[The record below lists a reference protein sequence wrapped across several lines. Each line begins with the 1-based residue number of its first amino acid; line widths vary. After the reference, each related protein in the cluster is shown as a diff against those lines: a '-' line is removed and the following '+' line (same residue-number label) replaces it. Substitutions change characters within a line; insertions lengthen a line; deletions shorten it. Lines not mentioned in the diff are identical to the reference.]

1 MTIRESLLLL
11 SRGYQQQRCNYA
23 TENRNVHSTMS
34 VESAY
39 RVLNLEPGE
48 SMDNVKAAY
57 RRLALKCHPDSGAK
71 DGAEFLRISAAYQ
84 RILNKN
90 VIYEAPR
97 APRARYNPGVR
108 TYAAPARPFNQT
120 AVTVW
125 GLGLAMGC
133 VLFGAILLWSRVETT
148 GVSLKGPSRV
158 IEPSSNV
165 VKRERIAALLLEKS
179 RPRKDG
185 DN

>member
-1 MTIRESLLLL
+1 MIYPEILL
-11 SRGYQQQRCNYA
+11 RFPRAYQQRCNYG
-23 TENRNVHSTMS
+23 TDSRSSHSTMS

-39 RVLNLEPGE
+39 RALNLEPGA

-57 RRLALKCHPDSGAK
+57 RRLALKCHPDVNTK

-90 VIYEAPR
+90 VIIDAPR
-97 APRARYNPGVR
+97 RPTARYNPDMRVYPG
-108 TYAAPARPFNQT
+108 PLRPFNQT

-148 GVSLKGPSRV
+148 GVSMKGPSRV
-158 IEPSSNV
+158 IEPSSNA

-179 RPRKDG
+179 RPQKDSEH
-185 DN
+185 